1 MNSLRTY
8 RVGISVAI
16 VLLVVVGWFIVKPVA
31 TKLPPYLASSA
42 QPDGIKAVL
51 LLLEEK
57 GSQVKEWR
65 QPMHLLPKPAG
76 QALLVVEPDN
86 LSANEQDDLLAWASG
101 GNDLFVFS
109 ERPILW
115 AGLPLE
121 AKYMEEKGNQER
133 NVQGQLLAEGLLGK
147 AKTQARWKEAE
158 GLEPLFYDDQGI
170 LAGKVQVG
178 AGSISY
184 FLVPDWLTNRK
195 IGELSHFEAVWP
207 HLQKNWSAIWVD
219 EYHHGL
225 QEKPGL
231 LAIYPGWLV
240 AALVQLAVVL
250 LLFVWWK
257 GKRFGPVYTLR
268 EWTVRRGDETLLA
281 VSSWY
286 ERRGLARDAL
296 AHREAYMR
304 QLMHDRWGVHQKAD
318 RAEILRCA
326 RLRWS
331 EQAVTRLAELLD
343 RLEQAR
349 SGTGYSAK
357 RLLADSLLLDEIITQ
372 LMKE

>member
-1 MNSLRTY
+1 MNSLKTY

-31 TKLPPYLASSA
+31 TKQPPYLAASA

-57 GSQVKEWR
+57 GSRVKEWR
-65 QPMHLLPKPAG
+65 QPSHLLPPSSG

-86 LSANEQDDLLAWASG
+86 LTENEQDDLLAWASG

-109 ERPILW
+109 ERAIHW
-115 AGLPLE
+115 ADLPFE
-121 AKYMEEKGNQER
+121 PKYMEGNGNRER
-133 NVQGQLLAEGLLGK
+133 NIQGQSLGEVMMGK
-147 AKTQARWKEAE
+147 AKTQVRWKEAE

-170 LAGKVQVG
+170 LAGKVEVG

-184 FLVPDWLTNRK
+184 FLVPDWLTNQK
-195 IGELSHFEAVWP
+195 IAEMSHFEAVWP
-207 HLQKNWSAIWVD
+207 HLQKSWSVIWVD
-219 EYHHGL
+219 EYHHGM

-240 AALVQLAVVL
+240 AAFVQLALVL

-304 QLMHDRWGVHQKAD
+304 QLMHDRWGVHLKAD

-326 RLRWS
+326 GLRWS
-331 EQAVTRLAELLD
+331 EQAVSRLAELLD

-357 RLLADSLLLDEIITQ
+357 RLLADSHLLDEIITQ

>member
-1 MNSLRTY
+1 MNSLKTY
-8 RVGISVAI
+8 RAGIVAAI
-16 VLLVVVGWFIVKPVA
+16 GLLVIVGWLIVKPVA
-31 TKLPPYLASSA
+31 TRLPPYLASSA

-57 GSQVKEWR
+57 GSRVKEWR
-65 QPMHLLPKPAG
+65 QPMHVLPKSAG

-86 LSANEQDDLLAWASG
+86 LRAKEQEELLAWVSG

-109 ERPILW
+109 ERAIPW
-115 AGLPLE
+115 TDLPFE
-121 AKYMEEKGNQER
+121 PKDIAEKGNRER
-133 NVQGQLLAEGLLGK
+133 NIRGQSLGEGLMGK
-147 AKTQARWKEAE
+147 AQTRVRWKEAE
-158 GLEPLFYDDQGI
+158 GLEPLFYDDDGI
-170 LAGKVQVG
+170 LAGKVAVG
-178 AGSISY
+178 AGSLSY

-207 HLQKNWSAIWVD
+207 HLQETWSVIWVD
-219 EYHHGL
+219 DYHHGL

-240 AALVQLAVVL
+240 AAVAQLAIVL

-281 VSSWY
+281 VSVWY

-296 AHREAYMR
+296 AHREAYLR
-304 QLMHDRWGVHQKAD
+304 QLMYDRWGVPHHAD

-326 RLRWS
+326 RLRWD
-331 EQAVTRLAELLD
+331 EQAVTRLAALLD
-343 RLEQAR
+343 RLEQAH

-357 RLLADSLLLDEIITQ
+357 RLLADSLLLDEIMTQ

>member
-133 NVQGQLLAEGLLGK
+133 NVQGQLLAEGLLGQ

-231 LAIYPGWLV
+231 LAIYHPRLRRSADRVQPGGSR
-240 AALVQLAVVL
+240 QHVVEFRFRRRYVEL
-250 LLFVWWK
+250 LH
-257 GKRFGPVYTLR
+257 
-268 EWTVRRGDETLLA
+268 RRGTAGRTHGLHQRGGRRPLRQGAARA
-281 VSSWY
+281 VAGRGRGPHLRAY
-286 ERRGLARDAL
+286 RYARAHGRVLRFARRA
-296 AHREAYMR
+296 
-304 QLMHDRWGVHQKAD
+304 WP
-318 RAEILRCA
+318 
-326 RLRWS
+326 
-331 EQAVTRLAELLD
+331 
-343 RLEQAR
+343 
-349 SGTGYSAK
+349 
-357 RLLADSLLLDEIITQ
+357 SL
-372 LMKE
+372 